1 MAVQVIAVPPRPQS
15 ADHDARAPATRKAL
29 VSVGCHDLSKGTTTV
44 MVPGEADLPYSS
56 TFHMNRNANFYPNP
70 AATVNVVVAN
80 LEGETFEWLNKQ
92 APELG
97 DLHLFLLGL
106 RARFKDPSIALK
118 VEKQIHKINQDGR
131 PALEYIRE
139 FCKVAGSPSSAKSD
153 VEYGACLPHVHGKL
167 EVEKLSFCYIC
178 ENNVLGLEKASEVES
193 DEQNAL
199 ALAFAVNTINE
210 APTILPNVTLGL
222 YIYDTYYDDR
232 MTYYSLLN
240 LLFKLCSFVPNYEC
254 GAPKNVIS
262 VIGGL
267 GSDTS
272 FHMADVLG
280 LYKIPQLTYGSF
292 APEEILT
299 TEVPKFYRMVP
310 NDKNQY
316 MGIIH
321 LLLHF
326 GWTWVG
332 LLTGGDDS
340 GKYFLKTIEALF
352 LEKGICTA
360 FIQLFPY
367 QGRVFSHN
375 DMGKFRNIHVD
386 QRAKALVIYGDTLT
400 FLWLLTYDAFLVSEN
415 TYIGK
420 VWIMTAQMEFAVTG
434 VTRRMDFQMF
444 QGAISFAIHSK
455 ELQEFQ
461 RYLQK
466 KNPYQPEGDG
476 FLQLFWEHVFECS
489 FPNTEEPLE
498 QEELCTGKE
507 NLDKPPRSVFEV
519 RMNGHSYSIYN
530 AVYVVAHALH
540 AMRSSKIKHRVRTGE
555 QSLEFENLQSWQ
567 LHAFL
572 RDISFNNSA
581 GENMHFNEKGEIVSG
596 LDIMHTRLFSNNSFK
611 KVRIGQVKPTAFEGK
626 QFFIH
631 DEIIEWPKTFNQVC
645 PISVC
650 SDSCQPGFQKQKK
663 EGEQFCCYD
672 CLPCPKGKISNKT
685 DMDECM
691 QCRDDQY
698 QSQSNDSCFPKIIT
712 FLSYEEPL
720 GMGLVSIVLCFSLV
734 TGLVLITFIKHSDTA
749 IVKANNR
756 ELTYILLSSLLLCFL
771 CSLLFLGHPHKVT
784 CLIRHVAFG
793 IIFTV
798 AVSCV
803 LAKTSTVV
811 LAFMATKPGSNVRR
825 WVGKSLANTI
835 ILFCSLIQ
843 ANICT
848 VWLAIAPP
856 YPRLDMKSLPSEM
869 IAECNEGS
877 TFMFYFVLGYMGLLS
892 IISFIVAFLARNL
905 PDAFN
910 EAKFITFSMLMF
922 CSVWLTFIP
931 TYLSSKGKYMVAVEI
946 FSILASGAALLA
958 CIFFPKVYIILLRPE
973 LNTKEGLIRTNNKQM
988 KLHTLI

>member
-1 MAVQVIAVPPRPQS
+1 MVVAVSPGLQGEAVAWAADLYSDHTRELADAGLFLDVLHAHFEDSSWVQRAEAELLALRQRGHHATDYIRDFCRVWHGWTNGVLRYGGKGVTEGSVSGWVLRPLHDSGEKRAGYTDKKAKAELTESREDVPFPEVYNDLAEVFSEQECNVLPPHRTTYCVVDILPGAKLPKPRMYTMTPRELEDLRRYIDQNLAWGFIQPAQS
-15 ADHDARAPATRKAL
+15 RVAAL
-29 VSVGCHDLSKGTTTV
+29 V
-44 MVPGEADLPYSS
+44 
-56 TFHMNRNANFYPNP
+56 
-70 AATVNVVVAN
+70 
-80 LEGETFEWLNKQ
+80 
-92 APELG
+92 
-97 DLHLFLLGL
+97 
-106 RARFKDPSIALK
+106 
-118 VEKQIHKINQDGR
+118 
-131 PALEYIRE
+131 
-139 FCKVAGSPSSAKSD
+139 
-153 VEYGACLPHVHGKL
+153 
-167 EVEKLSFCYIC
+167 
-178 ENNVLGLEKASEVES
+178 
-193 DEQNAL
+193 
-199 ALAFAVNTINE
+199 
-210 APTILPNVTLGL
+210 
-222 YIYDTYYDDR
+222 
-232 MTYYSLLN
+232 LLN
-240 LLFKLCSFVPNYEC
+240 EKKDCSLQLCVDFRGINAVCVEHLYPLPLMKDLLAHLGMGHVFSKLDLCEAYYRVRIKSGNEWKMVFNCPLSSYQFRVMPFGPK
-254 GAPKNVIS
+254 GAPVVFMQLIKC
-262 VIGGL
+262 
-267 GSDTS
+267 TS
-272 FHMADVLG
+272 
-280 LYKIPQLTYGSF
+280 T
-292 APEEILT
+292 
-299 TEVPKFYRMVP
+299 
-310 NDKNQY
+310 
-316 MGIIH
+316 
-321 LLLHF
+321 
-326 GWTWVG
+326 
-332 LLTGGDDS
+332 
-340 GKYFLKTIEALF
+340 
-352 LEKGICTA
+352 CT
-360 FIQLFPY
+360 
-367 QGRVFSHN
+367 
-375 DMGKFRNIHVD
+375 
-386 QRAKALVIYGDTLT
+386 
-400 FLWLLTYDAFLVSEN
+400 
-415 TYIGK
+415 
-420 VWIMTAQMEFAVTG
+420 
-434 VTRRMDFQMF
+434 
-444 QGAISFAIHSK
+444 
-455 ELQEFQ
+455 
-461 RYLQK
+461 
-466 KNPYQPEGDG
+466 
-476 FLQLFWEHVFECS
+476 
-489 FPNTEEPLE
+489 
-498 QEELCTGKE
+498 
-507 NLDKPPRSVFEV
+507 
-519 RMNGHSYSIYN
+519 
-530 AVYVVAHALH
+530 
-540 AMRSSKIKHRVRTGE
+540 
-555 QSLEFENLQSWQ
+555 

-685 DMDECM
+685 DTDECI

-803 LAKTSTVV
+803 LAKTITVV

-835 ILFCSLIQ
+835 VLSCSLIQ
-843 ANICT
+843 AGICT
-848 VWLAIAPP
+848 AWLAIAPP
-856 YPRLDMKSLPSEM
+856 YPRLDMKSLPNKI

-892 IISFIVAFLARNL
+892 IISFIVAFLSRNL

-931 TYLSSKGKYMVAVEI
+931 TYLSAKGKYVVGVEI

-958 CIFFPKVYIILLRPE
+958 CIFFPKVYIIWLRPE
-973 LNTKEGLIRTNNKQM
+973 LNNKEGLIRTKNKPV
-988 KLHTLI
+988 KLNTLI

>member
-1 MAVQVIAVPPRPQS
+1 MVSGGGIMMTALMDSPTIE
-15 ADHDARAPATRKAL
+15 ARANTGAAKVQIVTSTVRALIVTIIDLYGTDRSLVGVHGKARGAVNGPCPTPGRENFMRKGG
-29 VSVGCHDLSKGTTTV
+29 SVEMTAK
-44 MVPGEADLPYSS
+44 
-56 TFHMNRNANFYPNP
+56 R
-70 AATVNVVVAN
+70 
-80 LEGETFEWLNKQ
+80 
-92 APELG
+92 
-97 DLHLFLLGL
+97 
-106 RARFKDPSIALK
+106 
-118 VEKQIHKINQDGR
+118 
-131 PALEYIRE
+131 
-139 FCKVAGSPSSAKSD
+139 SPSSAKSD
-153 VEYGACLPHVHGKL
+153 VEYGARLPRVCGDCVSKL

-178 ENNVLGLEKASEVES
+178 ENNVLGLEEASEVES
-193 DEQNAL
+193 DDQVEQLLMLTKFYQNAL

-210 APTILPNVTLGL
+210 SPTILPNVTLGFH
-222 YIYDTYYDDR
+222 IYDTYYDDR

-240 LLFKLCSFVPNYEC
+240 LLFKLRSFVPNYEC

-326 GWTWVG
+326 GWTWV
-332 LLTGGDDS
+332 
-340 GKYFLKTIEALF
+340 
-352 LEKGICTA
+352 
-360 FIQLFPY
+360 
-367 QGRVFSHN
+367 
-375 DMGKFRNIHVD
+375 
-386 QRAKALVIYGDTLT
+386 
-400 FLWLLTYDAFLVSEN
+400 
-415 TYIGK
+415 
-420 VWIMTAQMEFAVTG
+420 
-434 VTRRMDFQMF
+434 
-444 QGAISFAIHSK
+444 
-455 ELQEFQ
+455 
-461 RYLQK
+461 
-466 KNPYQPEGDG
+466 
-476 FLQLFWEHVFECS
+476 
-489 FPNTEEPLE
+489 
-498 QEELCTGKE
+498 
-507 NLDKPPRSVFEV
+507 
-519 RMNGHSYSIYN
+519 
-530 AVYVVAHALH
+530 
-540 AMRSSKIKHRVRTGE
+540 
-555 QSLEFENLQSWQ
+555 
-567 LHAFL
+567 
-572 RDISFNNSA
+572 
-581 GENMHFNEKGEIVSG
+581 
-596 LDIMHTRLFSNNSFK
+596 
-611 KVRIGQVKPTAFEGK
+611 
-626 QFFIH
+626 
-631 DEIIEWPKTFNQVC
+631 C

-685 DMDECM
+685 DTDECM

-698 QSQSNDSCFPKIIT
+698 RSQSNDSCFRKIIT

-734 TGLVLITFIKHSDTA
+734 TGLVWITFIKHSDTA

-756 ELTYILLSSLLLCFL
+756 ELTYTLLSSLLLCFL
-771 CSLLFLGHPHKVT
+771 CSFLFLGYPHKVT

-803 LAKTSTVV
+803 LAKTITVV

-825 WVGKSLANTI
+825 WVGKRLANTI
-835 ILFCSLIQ
+835 VLSCSLIQ
-843 ANICT
+843 AGICT

-856 YPRLDMKSLPSEM
+856 YPRLDMKSLANKI

-931 TYLSSKGKYMVAVEI
+931 TYLSAKGKYMVGVEI

-973 LNTKEGLIRTNNKQM
+973 LNNKEGLIRTKNKPM
-988 KLHTLI
+988 